1 MPNLSTN
8 PREPLETLKTYPAFQ
23 VLRDKAE
30 THQLQFR
37 PEESKRLKKNL
48 QFEKVLDERAMRAW
62 NVLADARRNGANQH
76 EAEEVALPH
85 ILLPSEKDEA
95 QTESQ

>member
-1 MPNLSTN
+1 MNDLVDSKLSTFADALAAGD
-8 PREPLETLKTYPAFQ
+8 PK
-23 VLRDKAE
+23 
-30 THQLQFR
+30 
-37 PEESKRLKKNL
+37 
-48 QFEKVLDERAMRAW
+48 W
-62 NVLADARRNGANQH
+62 LADARRNGANQH